1 VTVKIYINKILKDK
15 GLKPL
20 PKKTNLIGNN
30 CMTIAFESLK
40 EKVSGLKKNKVLSKD
55 ESEILCLAL
64 HNAKAYGPLLDMY
77 DDIDGRIIAAQKI
90 LRGGRNKKNMG
101 EALDIIMDREKGS
114 RHAEID
120 WHMLADDYMFLT
132 KLREPLVTPIEAI
145 NEIIKRYN
153 EKRLSGLRKDKIANL
168 EQKISQPKN
177 NSEELKHLK
186 KQLKQ
191 LRALPMREAAIPASS
206 QALLK
211 GLKRFKK
218 KTNDPVLMEA
228 LETLPWSD
236 DLEICPAT
244 PSPY

>member
-20 PKKTNLIGNN
+20 PKKTKLIGNN

-64 HNAKAYGPLLDMY
+64 HNAKVYGPLLDMY

-101 EALDIIMDREKGS
+101 EALDIIMDREKGAK
-114 RHAEID
+114 HAKID
-120 WHMLADDYMFLT
+120 WPMLADDYIYLT
-132 KLREPLVTPIEAI
+132 ITGDNCGAVLTPSEAI
-145 NEIIKRYN
+145 NEMMEFYAYPRRTALHKA
-153 EKRLSGLRKDKIANL
+153 KIT
-168 EQKISQPKN
+168 
-177 NSEELKHLK
+177 HLK
-186 KQLKQ
+186 KLIRSSLEQPSQADAGWEERRLKQ
-191 LRALPMREAAIPASS
+191 LEVTPVREIVIPVSAQS
-206 QALLK
+206 LLK

-218 KTNDPVLMEA
+218 STRNEFYKNNLKN
-228 LETLPWSD
+228 LPWQED
-236 DLEICPAT
+236 DLDDD
-244 PSPY
+244 